1 MFFHFKIF
9 LQSVGFF
16 LALEIMTLGPVSDF
30 LGGLFRASI
39 WGGGLL
45 LVLVAVYAFRTAHRI
60 SKRATMT
67 PIPIIFFLGSLGL
80 LYFINSPIQQHIFIC
95 IASAI
100 YYFSHLGMYRL
111 RTYDKDQTARG
122 IVGATALA
130 AIFFAYC
137 TIYGIYLNF
146 VFPLWALML
155 AFLCISTLVSFQYLW
170 LIKKDKQSV
179 WSYSLVLGLVM
190 TEIAWVMNSWPFG
203 YLTTAVVTLMFY
215 YVFWDMVQSHF
226 LGLLSK
232 KRVVAN
238 MVFFGILAAIVLG
251 SSHWLPVV

>member
-1 MFFHFKIF
+1 
-9 LQSVGFF
+9 
-16 LALEIMTLGPVSDF
+16 
-30 LGGLFRASI
+30 
-39 WGGGLL
+39 
-45 LVLVAVYAFRTAHRI
+45 
-60 SKRATMT
+60 
-67 PIPIIFFLGSLGL
+67 
-80 LYFINSPIQQHIFIC
+80 
-95 IASAI
+95 
-100 YYFSHLGMYRL
+100 MYRL

-130 AIFFAYC
+130 AIFFAYG

-170 LIKKDKQSV
+170 IIKKDKQSV
-179 WSYSLVLGLVM
+179 WSYSLVLGLIM

-226 LGLLSK
+226 LGFLSK
-232 KRVVAN
+232 KRVVTN

-251 SSHWLPVV
+251 SSRWLPVV